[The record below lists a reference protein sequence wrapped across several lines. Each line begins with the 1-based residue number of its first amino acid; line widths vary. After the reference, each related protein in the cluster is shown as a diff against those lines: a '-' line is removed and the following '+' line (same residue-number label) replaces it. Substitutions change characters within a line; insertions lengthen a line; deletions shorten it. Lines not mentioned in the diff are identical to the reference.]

1 MNAQTTFTLFLV
13 LAATAIGAVEARA
26 AVGTNKANGI
36 YTGGGWTSQRVAR
49 SQTGYRNRAPAT
61 YYRAPTVQ
69 VATAPALAL
78 APTEGRRF
86 SYDPSSAAT
95 TVAPCHQGSTTA
107 NAPVVNDDRR
117 FSYAPTAEST
127 VAPAAQPSTR
137 TYAPRPSYSSATGSG
152 GYVNRWAL
160 PKTDARKF
168 ND

>member
-1 MNAQTTFTLFLV
+1 MNAQKTFTLFLV
-13 LAATAIGAVEARA
+13 LAATAISAVGARA

-36 YTGGGWTSQRVAR
+36 YPGSGWSSQRVAR
-49 SQTGYRNRAPAT
+49 SGYRYRSSAT
-61 YYRAPTVQ
+61 YYRAPAVQ
-69 VATAPALAL
+69 RATAPALAQ
-78 APTEGRRF
+78 APTEDRRF
-86 SYDPSSAAT
+86 SYDPSVAAT
-95 TVAPCHQGSTTA
+95 TVAPCDQGSRTA